1 MITIERGPQQLAL
14 HAGST
19 TVALDKV
26 AGKAVLQRK
35 LLFWARKPVE
45 RPLSSVKQVKL
56 NADVDPASK
65 AEMYST
71 LLLMHE
77 GDGWMLSARDKQDA
91 TQACEALRE
100 FLDLAD

>member
-35 LLFWARKPVE
+35 LLLWARKPVE
-45 RPLSSVKQVKL
+45 RPLSSVKEVRI
-56 NADVDPASK
+56 NADVDPASR
-65 AEMYST
+65 AEIYST
-71 LLLMHE
+71 MLLMKE
-77 GDGWMLSARDKQDA
+77 GDGWVLSARDKQDA
-91 TQACEALRE
+91 TKASEALRE
-100 FLDLAD
+100 FLGLAG

>member
-14 HAGST
+14 RTGST

-45 RPLSSVKQVKL
+45 RPLSSVKQVKI

-65 AEMYST
+65 AEMYT
-71 LLLMHE
+71 TMLLMGE
-77 GDGWMLSARDKQDA
+77 GDRWVLSARGKQDA
-91 TQACEALRE
+91 TTALEALQE
-100 FLDLAD
+100 FLGLAR

>member
-1 MITIERGPQQLAL
+1 MITIERGPQRLAL

-45 RPLSSVKQVKL
+45 RPLSSVRQVKIK
-56 NADVDPASK
+56 ADVDPASK
-65 AEMYST
+65 AEMYTTT
-71 LLLMHE
+71 LLMGE
-77 GDGWMLSARDKQDA
+77 GDRWMLSGRDKQDA
-91 TQACEALRE
+91 TKALDALQV
-100 FLDLAD
+100 FLDLAR

>member
-19 TVALDKV
+19 TVALDKA

-45 RPLSSVKQVKL
+45 RPLSSVTEVKIK
-56 NADVDPASK
+56 ADLDPASK

-71 LLLMHE
+71 LLLMRE
-77 GDGWMLSARDKQDA
+77 GDGWVLAARDEKDASAAKDALQD
-91 TQACEALRE
+91 
-100 FLDLAD
+100 FLTLAR

>member
-19 TVALDKV
+19 TVALDKA

-45 RPLSSVKQVKL
+45 RPLSSVTEVRIK
-56 NADVDPASK
+56 ADVDPASM

-71 LLLMHE
+71 LLLMRE
-77 GDGWMLSARDKQDA
+77 GDGWVLSARDKQDA
-91 TQACEALRE
+91 TAAMDALQD
-100 FLDLAD
+100 FLTLAS